1 MQSKI
6 QTFGSCL
13 TLNTCQRK
21 NQIMLKK
28 NTTSKKC
35 ANVGGGKCA
44 KSCRQN
50 PLNIINSVDSRR
62 QRTRT
67 ES

>member
-1 MQSKI
+1 
-6 QTFGSCL
+6 
-13 TLNTCQRK
+13 
-21 NQIMLKK
+21 MLKK

-35 ANVGGGKCA
+35 ANVGGGNAQKVGG
-44 KSCRQN
+44 KIHQN
-50 PLNIINSVDSRR
+50 QNTESQR